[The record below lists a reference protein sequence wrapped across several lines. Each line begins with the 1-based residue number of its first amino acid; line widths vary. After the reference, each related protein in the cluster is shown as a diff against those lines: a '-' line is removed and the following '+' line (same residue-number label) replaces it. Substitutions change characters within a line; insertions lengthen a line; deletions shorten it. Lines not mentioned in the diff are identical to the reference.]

1 MRQATATMRK
11 IGLELIEQRRE
22 TVLSETEKVA
32 EKTTSIEGDKTV
44 LGRDLL
50 SVLSASVQYG
60 LIGLSAD
67 IWHDSPF
74 QCCRDP
80 DAADVAE

>member
-50 SVLSASVQYG
+50 SVLSTFVQYD
-60 LIGLSAD
+60 LIGL
-67 IWHDSPF
+67 
-74 QCCRDP
+74 
-80 DAADVAE
+80 